1 IIRDVVLDRC
11 WRVASAF
18 DGRDL
23 AKSAVSEVAH
33 IELRPRNIGSR
44 IKRVEDPRLLIGQGM
59 FTDDR
64 TVPGTL
70 HVAFLRS
77 IHAHALLSYIDAGRA
92 AGMPRGV
99 GNYTAEDLGG
109 LVWPLP
115 ATPQMN
121 NYHATSMYPQAR
133 SKVRYVGEPIVAVV
147 AKSRYLA
154 EDALDRVEVAYMPLT
169 SVVDPQF
176 AVLQNAPLLHEEAGT
191 NVLAEREFVRGD
203 IEAEM
208 MGAPVR
214 VGGQFRFH
222 RKAP

>member
-77 IHAHALLSYIDAGRA
+77 IHAHALISYIDAGRA
-92 AGMPRGV
+92 AGVPGGV
-99 GNYTAEDLGG
+99 GISTAQEFGG
-109 LVWPLP
+109 FGWADACHLSNEELP
-115 ATPQMN
+115 
-121 NYHATSMYPQAR
+121 R
-133 SKVRYVGEPIVAVV
+133 
-147 AKSRYLA
+147 
-154 EDALDRVEVAYMPLT
+154 
-169 SVVDPQF
+169 
-176 AVLQNAPLLHEEAGT
+176 
-191 NVLAEREFVRGD
+191 D
-203 IEAEM
+203 IDVPPCAQQ
-208 MGAPVR
+208 GSLR
-214 VGGQFRFH
+214 R
-222 RKAP
+222 